1 MAFAR
6 GLRRGLRR
14 VLRPGL
20 CRVLCVET
28 PRVAHFIRQGINRTK
43 VSQAKPS
50 QAVSLGEQGVAEHG
64 EQPSGASG
72 FCQFSV
78 AEVIG

>member
-6 GLRRGLRR
+6 GLRR
-14 VLRPGL
+14 
-20 CRVLCVET
+20 VLCGEN
-28 PRVAHFIRQGINRTK
+28 PRVAPYTRQGINRTK
-43 VSQAKPS
+43 VSQAKRRH
-50 QAVSLGEQGVAEHG
+50 LGAGGFAEPG
-64 EQPSGASG
+64 ERPSGASG

>member
-14 VLRPGL
+14 VFCG
-20 CRVLCVET
+20 EN
-28 PRVAHFIRQGINRTK
+28 PRVAPYTRQGINRTK
-43 VSQAKPS
+43 VSQAKRRH
-50 QAVSLGEQGVAEHG
+50 LGAGGFAEPG
-64 EQPSGASG
+64 ERSSGASG

>member
-14 VLRPGL
+14 VLCG
-20 CRVLCVET
+20 EN

-50 QAVSLGEQGVAEHG
+50 GVTWGAGGLQSTGER
-64 EQPSGASG
+64 PSGASG

>member
-6 GLRRGLRR
+6 GLRR
-14 VLRPGL
+14 
-20 CRVLCVET
+20 VLCGEN
-28 PRVAHFIRQGINRTK
+28 PRVAPYARQGINRTK

-50 QAVSLGEQGVAEHG
+50 QAKRCHLGAGGFAEPG
-64 EQPSGASG
+64 ERPSGASG

>member
-6 GLRRGLRR
+6 GLRRGLR
-14 VLRPGL
+14 PGL
-20 CRVLCVET
+20 CRVLCVEN

-43 VSQAKPS
+43 VSQAKRRH
-50 QAVSLGEQGVAEHG
+50 LGAGGFAEPG
-64 EQPSGASG
+64 ERPSGASG

>member
-14 VLRPGL
+14 VLR
-20 CRVLCVET
+20 RVLCGEN
-28 PRVAHFIRQGINRTK
+28 PRVAPCARQGINRTK
-43 VSQAKPS
+43 VSQAKRRH
-50 QAVSLGEQGVAEHG
+50 LGAGGFAEPG
-64 EQPSGASG
+64 ERPSGASG

>member
-6 GLRRGLRR
+6 GLRPGLRR
-14 VLRPGL
+14 VLCG
-20 CRVLCVET
+20 EN